1 MADKQHPKPKAPPL
15 YVVVERGGVSPMASG
30 LPKIPP
36 QGGSGVPKL
45 GTSEAPP
52 PK

>member
-1 MADKQHPKPKAPPL
+1 MADKQDAKPEAPPV
-15 YVVVERGGVSPMASG
+15 YVIVEKGGVSPMASG

-45 GTSEAPP
+45 GASEARP